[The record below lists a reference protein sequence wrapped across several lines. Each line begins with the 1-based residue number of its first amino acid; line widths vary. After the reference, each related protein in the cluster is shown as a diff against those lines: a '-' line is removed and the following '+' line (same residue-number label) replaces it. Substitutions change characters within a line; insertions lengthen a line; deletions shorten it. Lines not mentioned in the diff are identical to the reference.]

1 MAKKKETIPQKD
13 PWAIDINVTRTNSAK
28 VDEKQRLRR
37 EGQCFFCKEQ
47 GHLSRDC
54 PKKKGQN
61 NPKPPQQPRAR
72 ASKKEDDETM

>member
-1 MAKKKETIPQKD
+1 M
-13 PWAIDINVTRTNSAK
+13 DINVTRTDSAK
-28 VDEKQRLRR
+28 ADEKQRLRR

-61 NPKPPQQPRAR
+61 NPKLAQPPKAR
-72 ASKKEDDETM
+72 ASKKEDDKATQVGDDNNPI